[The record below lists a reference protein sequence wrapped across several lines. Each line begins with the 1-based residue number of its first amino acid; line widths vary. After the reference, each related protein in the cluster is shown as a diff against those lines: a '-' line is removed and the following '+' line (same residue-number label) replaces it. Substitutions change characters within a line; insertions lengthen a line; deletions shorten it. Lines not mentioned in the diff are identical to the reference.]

1 MPCAAFCSACLCF
14 QRGLA
19 LCAGGFAG
27 VIRRRVTLRQLMMA
41 WACGLAFS
49 GLAQSSAALQTIPQ
63 TVPQTA
69 LQTIPTAVRV
79 CVQAI
84 DYYPHY
90 DFAHTPARGFAP
102 ELLTRFFQHAG
113 IAYQWVAL
121 PIKRVYRSG
130 ECDLIYPDNPN
141 WHAHEELDPRHY
153 SAPLTTIIGS
163 TLVRQG
169 EANRSLESIDAI
181 AVPRGFTPDHLLK
194 LQQAYRFKL
203 VETPDAN
210 AALQMLLKKR
220 VDAVDVEWHVARH
233 LLRELRQADAAE
245 QGSQLPTV
253 HIGFHVSTLQKTELL
268 AQLNQ
273 FLHTET
279 TWVQALTLR
288 YQLTPTAAV
297 TPKQADKP

>member
-1 MPCAAFCSACLCF
+1 MPCAAFCSARLCV
-14 QRGLA
+14 QRGLG
-19 LCAGGFAG
+19 LCVDGFAG
-27 VIRRRVTLRQLMMA
+27 VKTRRATWRQLMMA
-41 WACGLAFS
+41 WASCLAFS
-49 GLAQSSAALQTIPQ
+49 SLAQSSAALQTTPQ
-63 TVPQTA
+63 SV
-69 LQTIPTAVRV
+69 PTAVRV

-113 IAYQWVAL
+113 ITYQWVAL

-130 ECDLIYPDNPN
+130 ECDLIYPDSPN
-141 WHAHEELDPRHY
+141 WHAHEGVDVRHY

-163 TLVRQG
+163 TLVRRG
-169 EANRSLESIDAI
+169 EAQRSLESIDSI

-210 AALQMLLKKR
+210 AALQMLLKQR

-233 LLRELRQADAAE
+233 LLRELRQPEAAE
-245 QGSQLPTV
+245 QGTQLPTV
-253 HIGFHVSTLQKTELL
+253 RIGFHVSTQQRPELL

-273 FLHTET
+273 FLHSEA

-288 YQLTPTAAV
+288 YQLTPAATV
-297 TPKQADKP
+297 TPKQAHKP